1 MSMTKRSFFKLSVS
15 GVVAGIMAAALPMS
29 SAVAAED
36 FYRGKTIRVV
46 SSTGAG
52 GTMDLYLLL
61 TMKHMEKHL
70 PPRTRLVLEHRTG
83 GGGTVM
89 ANYFYTAAPKD
100 GTYIGMPVPSLV
112 SATFSAPDQ
121 ARYNPAEF
129 GAVGRLTDL
138 PRVFV
143 ARTDSGIKTMEDA
156 VNASGDI
163 THGVMTVGASLDQFM
178 TAANEAIGTKF
189 RKVPG
194 YSGGGPTFLAM
205 EQGEVQ
211 STTAEPGNLLSN
223 KWHLVED
230 GTISVLAVGGGT
242 VAGLEHVP
250 SWLDFVPE
258 DHPKRDVVEAVSLTA
273 DLGLSLITPP
283 GVPADRLAYLREL
296 LAKTMND
303 PEFIAE
309 AKERNIPVNFAS
321 GEQLEQIIANASEA
335 TPEVRKW
342 FADLLGN

>member
-1 MSMTKRSFFKLSVS
+1 MSISRRTFWKLGVS
-15 GVVAGIMAAALPMS
+15 GVVAGVMSAALPMS

-61 TMKHMEKHL
+61 AMKHMEKHL

-89 ANYFYTAAPKD
+89 ANYMYTAAPKD

-112 SATFSAPDQ
+112 SGTFSTPDQ

-143 ARTDSGIKTMEDA
+143 ARSDSGIKTMEDA
-156 VNASGDI
+156 VSANSDI
-163 THGVMTVGASLDQFM
+163 THAVMTVGASLDQFM
-178 TAANEAIGTKF
+178 VAANEAIGTKF
-189 RKVPG
+189 RRVAG
-194 YSGGGPTFLAM
+194 YSGGGPAFLAM

-242 VAGLEHVP
+242 VEGLEHVP
-250 SWLDFVPE
+250 SWLDFVAE
-258 DHPKRDVVEAVSLTA
+258 DHPRRPIIEAVSLSA

-283 GVPADRLAYLREL
+283 GVPEDRLAYLREVL
-296 LAKTMND
+296 HKTVTD

-309 AKERNIPVNFAS
+309 AKERNIPVNYAS
-321 GEQLEQIIANASEA
+321 GEELEQIIAQASSA
-335 TPEVRKW
+335 PQDVRDW
-342 FADLLGN
+342 FRALLNQ